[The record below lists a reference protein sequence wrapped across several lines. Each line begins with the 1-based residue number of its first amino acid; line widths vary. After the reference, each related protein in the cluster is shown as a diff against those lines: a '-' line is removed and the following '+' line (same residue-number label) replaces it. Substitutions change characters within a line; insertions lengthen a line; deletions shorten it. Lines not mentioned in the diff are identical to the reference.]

1 MTQPN
6 PADSNLTEELKTN
19 VSPFYAWILAA
30 RPKTLAASTVPVIV
44 GSVLAFHDGGFQT
57 VPAILSL
64 FFALWAQIGANF
76 INDWSDFRKG
86 ADTNDR
92 LGPNRM
98 VALGVISPRKM
109 FFGALFAFG
118 IACLFG
124 LGLIWF
130 GGVWL
135 IAVGAVCVLFAMLYS
150 AGPLPLAYCGLG
162 DLLVVLFFGVVAVTL
177 TYFVQTGTCTT
188 EAVLAGLAVGF
199 ATDNILIA
207 NNYRDRAEDRK
218 NRKFTLV
225 AIFGERFGRYFYLT
239 SGLLTSALFL
249 WTGHSLGGRSLFWLL
264 LPPALWLA
272 LHLRTWRRLSAI
284 REGAAL
290 NEILERSAK
299 NLFAFAVLFALE
311 VVRF

>member
-1 MTQPN
+1 MTTQN
-6 PADSNLTEELKTN
+6 PADPNFTAESDAKI
-19 VSPFYAWILAA
+19 SPFYAWFLAA
-30 RPKTLAASTVPVIV
+30 RPKTLAGSTVPVIV
-44 GSVLAFHDGGFQT
+44 GTILAFHDGGFQA
-57 VPAILSL
+57 VPAILCL

-92 LGPNRM
+92 LGPDRM
-98 VALGVISPRKM
+98 VALGVISPRQM

-118 IACLFG
+118 VACLFG
-124 LGLIWF
+124 LGLVGY
-130 GGVWL
+130 GGVRL

-162 DLLVVLFFGVVAVTL
+162 DLLVVLFFGIVAVTL
-177 TYFVQTGTCTT
+177 TYFVQTGTCST
-188 EAVLAGLAVGF
+188 ESVLAGLAVGF

-207 NNYRDRAEDRK
+207 NNYRDRAEDRR

-225 AIFGERFGRYFYLT
+225 AIFGERFGRYLYLT
-239 SGLLTSALFL
+239 SGLLTTALFL
-249 WTGHSLGGRSLFWLL
+249 SAGLLLGGEPFFALF

-272 LHLRTWRRLSAI
+272 LHLRTWRRLAAI

-290 NEILERSAK
+290 NEILEKSAK
-299 NLFAFAVLFALE
+299 NLLAFAVLFALE
-311 VVRF
+311 VIRF